1 MSNNIIF
8 IESMRKCLLR
18 IIGVCLFIMLM
29 NTVVLAQVKH
39 QNYFTR
45 AELHIT
51 SITAT
56 DGNIYSSILY
66 SNLQQ
71 TDEQSKPCLPVKYV
85 KLIIPADQDVE
96 KVLIKDTSKVAITV
110 PFFVYPAQPPIPT
123 STSYEQLNFV
133 PPDSAVYG
141 SNQPYPSDIVKV
153 VHKGYFDGCNH
164 IVTLA
169 VYPIQYQ
176 PKSGKLSFFSVVDF
190 ELELKAGKMPIMAG
204 GIRSRK
210 NQGIYDGKFTNI
222 RTAFQKTFGHHFTNC
237 SDSISLNIRTLLG
250 N

>member
-96 KVLIKDTSKVAITV
+96 KVLIKDTSKVAITAL
-110 PFFVYPAQPPIPT
+110 YCL
-123 STSYEQLNFV
+123 SS
-133 PPDSAVYG
+133 SAA
-141 SNQPYPSDIVKV
+141 D
-153 VHKGYFDGCNH
+153 
-164 IVTLA
+164 
-169 VYPIQYQ
+169 
-176 PKSGKLSFFSVVDF
+176 
-190 ELELKAGKMPIMAG
+190 
-204 GIRSRK
+204 
-210 NQGIYDGKFTNI
+210 TNI
-222 RTAFQKTFGHHFTNC
+222 HQ
-237 SDSISLNIRTLLG
+237 L
-250 N
+250 